1 MKCAVHPDTD
11 ATGFCRNCGKPLCQQ
26 CAREVR
32 GALYCEQCLA
42 NMMAAPQAAAGAA
55 HFAPP
60 AASFAPPAATPT
72 YVYAAPAQHEGPNPG
87 TACALGF
94 IPGLGAVYNGEYIKG
109 LIHVII
115 FGGVIAALN
124 SDATPGGLQALL
136 GIFLGVFYCYMP
148 IEAYRTAR
156 AKRMGLPVTGF
167 FGETAPPAPASAGDA
182 TSAQA
187 SAVHR
192 NYTGSIVIIV
202 IGVIC
207 LLATMGVLNSRWIEY
222 LWPLVIVAVGVALLF
237 KRRIVT

>member
-1 MKCAVHPDTD
+1 MKCAVHPEID
-11 ATGFCRNCGKPLCQQ
+11 AAGFCRNCGKPLCQQ

-32 GALYCEQCLA
+32 GAFYCEQCLA
-42 NMMAAPQAAAGAA
+42 NMMAPPPQAAAGAA

-60 AASFAPPAATPT
+60 AAAPT
-72 YVYAAPAQHEGPNPG
+72 YVYAAPVEHEGPNPG

-115 FGGVIAALN
+115 FGGIIAALSN
-124 SDATPGGLQALL
+124 DATPNGLQALL

-167 FGETAPPAPASAGDA
+167 FGETAAPISAPAGDPAG
-182 TSAQA
+182 AQA
-187 SAVHR
+187 APVHR

-202 IGVIC
+202 FGVIC
-207 LLATMGVLNSRWIEY
+207 LLATTDVLNSHWIEY
-222 LWPLVIVAVGVALLF
+222 LWPLVIVAIGVALLF
-237 KRRIVT
+237 KRRVVT

>member
-1 MKCAVHPDTD
+1 MKCAVHPEID
-11 ATGFCRNCGKPLCQQ
+11 AAGFCRNCGKPLCQQ

-42 NMMAAPQAAAGAA
+42 NMMAAPQ
-55 HFAPP
+55 PP
-60 AASFAPPAATPT
+60 RSTAASFAAPAAAPT
-72 YVYAAPAQHEGPNPG
+72 YVYAAPVVHEGPNPG

-115 FGGVIAALN
+115 FGGIIAALS
-124 SDATPGGLQALL
+124 SDATPNGLQALL

-148 IEAYRTAR
+148 IEAYRTAK

-167 FGETAPPAPASAGDA
+167 FGETAPSGAVPAGDA
-182 TSAQA
+182 GGAQA
-187 SAVHR
+187 AHVHR
-192 NYTGSIVIIV
+192 NYTGSIVLIA

-207 LLATMGVLNSRWIEY
+207 LLATTNVLGSRWIEY
-222 LWPLVIVAVGVALLF
+222 LWPLVLVAIGVALLF
-237 KRRIVT
+237 KRRIAT